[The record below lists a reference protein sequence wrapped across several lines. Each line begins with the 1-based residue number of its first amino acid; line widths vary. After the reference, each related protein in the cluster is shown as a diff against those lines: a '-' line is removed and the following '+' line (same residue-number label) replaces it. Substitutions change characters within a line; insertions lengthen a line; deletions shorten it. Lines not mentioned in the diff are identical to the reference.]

1 MALMAT
7 HYNSYPNPISPTSIQ
22 KCKVK
27 PWMCLWL
34 VGERDQ
40 VGAHSHAAYDNDEV
54 DLDNILSLHNEM
66 EGDDDDMDN
75 TEHAFKLC
83 DVLFQPNDED
93 EIVGG
98 QSNNMKNTFV
108 FCY

>member
-1 MALMAT
+1 M
-7 HYNSYPNPISPTSIQ
+7 ISAEIFFRKISDFFRL
-22 KCKVK
+22 KN
-27 PWMCLWL
+27 
-34 VGERDQ
+34 GSNGNERDQ